1 VIDAREIRHF
11 HFCCGLGGGAR
22 GFNRANARVGI
33 LEAVFRCIGGIDS
46 DPASIRDFE
55 RLSGVP
61 GTVMDLF
68 TREQYST
75 FHGREPPAGW
85 MEAAPADIHR
95 AAGNER
101 PHIVFISAPC
111 KGFSG
116 LLSESR
122 SKSAKYQAL
131 NELALRCVWLAM
143 EAWKDDP
150 PEFFLFENVPR
161 IQTRGRHLLD
171 QIQQLLSHYGYAC
184 AETTHDCGE
193 LGGLAQSRKR
203 FLLVARHVEK
213 VPPFLYEPVKRPM
226 HAVGDVLGKMPL
238 PGDPLGG
245 PMHRIPALQWKTW
258 VRLAF
263 VEAGSDWRSLQKL
276 AVADGH
282 LRDYAL
288 VPDAAYHRGVYGVGR
303 WEEPVGAVAGESLPS
318 NGKFSVADPRFD
330 QSAAWNAGQQFGVKR
345 WKETADTVTGQNSPG
360 QGRFAV
366 ADPRMGAGPAGPK
379 FNNCYR
385 VVRFDEASPAVT
397 AGAGPTA
404 GGLAVADPRGPAPAD
419 ELHGKYH
426 VTPYGHPSRAVI
438 GGRDQGACYVA
449 DPRPDWDGRRNNL
462 HVAGW
467 DDTSHTIIGGGKGV
481 QGGHLSVADPRPGLN
496 REKGSHYLTAG
507 HYGVVPWANTSSA
520 ITGSL
525 GHDSGWGNVAD
536 PRLPAQDARL
546 VALIRAADGTW
557 HRPFTTLETAALQ
570 SLIDLDE
577 YFDFDGNS
585 DSAKRERIGNA
596 VPSEAAQ
603 EIGGVL
609 GTTLLLAWSGET
621 FVLGATPIWVR
632 PVAIALMAARRVP
645 A

>member
-1 VIDAREIRHF
+1 MNGLTREIRHF
-11 HFCCGLGGGAR
+11 HFCCGLGGGPR
-22 GFNRANARVGI
+22 GFNRATARVTALRAI
-33 LEAVFRCIGGIDS
+33 MEATFRCIGGIDS

-55 RLSGVP
+55 RLVGVP
-61 GTVMDLF
+61 GTVLDLF
-68 TREQYST
+68 SRDQYIA
-75 FHGREPPAGW
+75 FHGRQPPGDW
-85 MEAAPADIHR
+85 REATPADIHR
-95 AAGNER
+95 AAGHER

-122 SKSAKYQAL
+122 SKTAKYQAL

-226 HAVGDVLGKMPL
+226 RAVGDVLGKMPL

-276 AVADGH
+276 AVVDGH

-288 VPDAAYHRGVYGVGR
+288 VPDAAYHRGVYGVGH
-303 WEEPVGAVAGESLPS
+303 WDEPAGTVAGNCLPS
-318 NGKFSVADPRFD
+318 NGRFSVADPRFEH
-330 QSAAWNAGQQFGVKR
+330 SAAWNAGQQFGVKR
-345 WKETADTVTGQNSPG
+345 WTETADTMTGQKSPG

-366 ADPRMGAGPAGPK
+366 ADPRMGEGPAGPK

-385 VVRFDEASPAVT
+385 VVRFDDPSPAVT
-397 AGAGPTA
+397 AGTGPTA
-404 GGLAVADPRGPAPAD
+404 GGLAVADPRP
-419 ELHGKYH
+419 E
-426 VTPYGHPSRAVI
+426 
-438 GGRDQGACYVA
+438 
-449 DPRPDWDGRRNNL
+449 WDGRRNNL

-467 DDTSHTIIGGGKGV
+467 DETSHTIIGGGKGV

-496 REKGSHYLTAG
+496 RENGSDYLTCG
-507 HYGVVPWANTSSA
+507 HYGVVPWDRTSLA

-525 GHDSGWGNVAD
+525 SHDSGWGNVAD
-536 PRLPAQDARL
+536 PRLPAPDARL

-570 SLIDLDE
+570 SLIDLDD
-577 YFDFDGNS
+577 YFDFDGAS

-596 VPSEAAQ
+596 VPSGAAQ
-603 EIGGVL
+603 AIASEIGR
-609 GTTLLLAWSGET
+609 TLLLSWSGET
-621 FVLGATPIWVR
+621 FALGSTPIWVR